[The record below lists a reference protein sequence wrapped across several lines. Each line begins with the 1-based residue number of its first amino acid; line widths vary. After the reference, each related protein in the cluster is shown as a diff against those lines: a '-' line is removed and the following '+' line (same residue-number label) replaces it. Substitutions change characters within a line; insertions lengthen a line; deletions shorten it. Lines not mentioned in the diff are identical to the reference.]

1 MDAFESVAGRPP
13 KNVGMF
19 ETTTTTTR
27 VMGNKNKTKVVYC
40 VYTCPV

>member
-1 MDAFESVAGRPP
+1 MDAFENVAGRPP

-19 ETTTTTTR
+19 ETTTTR